1 MTYTVTAIIGFAMST
16 VYGSGV
22 SITAKVKIF
31 FVYDSLVCFQR
42 MNVSDSYMWVFFF
55 AAQLL
60 PMMNPVLCSFL
71 MEQDMENFV
80 YMNITSTL
88 LGLIC
93 LPLVVYVYR
102 NLRSKGVLKDKG
114 SKNKTILYQ
123 LK

>member
-1 MTYTVTAIIGFAMST
+1 
-16 VYGSGV
+16 
-22 SITAKVKIF
+22 
-31 FVYDSLVCFQR
+31 

-71 MEQDMENFV
+71 MEKDMENFV

-93 LPLVVYVYR
+93 LPLVVYTYR
-102 NLRSKGVLKDKG
+102 YLRSKGVLKDKG
-114 SKNKTILYQ
+114 STSLFLLVKS
-123 LK
+123 

>member
-1 MTYTVTAIIGFAMST
+1 
-16 VYGSGV
+16 
-22 SITAKVKIF
+22 
-31 FVYDSLVCFQR
+31 
-42 MNVSDSYMWVFFF
+42 
-55 AAQLL
+55 
-60 PMMNPVLCSFL
+60 
-71 MEQDMENFV
+71 MENFV